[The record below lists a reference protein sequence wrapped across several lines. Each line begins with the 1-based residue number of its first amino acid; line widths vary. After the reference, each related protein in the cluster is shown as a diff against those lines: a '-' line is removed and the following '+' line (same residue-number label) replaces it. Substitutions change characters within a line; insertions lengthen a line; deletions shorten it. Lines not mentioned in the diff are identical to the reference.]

1 MKILHIG
8 NLKSGI
14 DTYVR
19 NTVAL
24 ANDNFEFVIVNGADD
39 NSKPYMRHGKQVK
52 TYSIDMYRA
61 LNPVKDMKAVM
72 QAIKIIKKEKPDLV
86 HCHSAKGGVIG
97 RFAAFLTGTKVVYTA
112 HAFSFLSA
120 ESAKKKKIFLLLEKI
135 AKLNSYLLACSGSE
149 RELGIKVV
157 GFKENKAFA
166 WNNAVPDADKSLT
179 RISQISRISKTAGCK
194 SNGTEASSQKVDT
207 SDLPIPKEGERYITS
222 IGRPSYQK
230 NPLFMVEV
238 AHGIHLKHPDVKF
251 YLLGV
256 GFYSPMLEDMKKLI
270 YQYGMDDTFYLLPW
284 LSHEETLK
292 YVKGSMLYFMTSLY
306 EGLPISVI
314 EAMSLGKAVVAS
326 DVLGNKDCVKDGYN
340 GYLLP
345 LDEKVFVEKMNE
357 LIEDDEKRKVM
368 EKNSRA
374 YFESDF
380 LIDNRIKA
388 LENIYIEIYNR

>member
-24 ANDNFEFVIVNGADD
+24 ASDKFEFVIVNGADD

-52 TYSIDMYRA
+52 MYSIDMYRA
-61 LNPVKDMKAVM
+61 LNPVKDIKAVM
-72 QAIKIIKKEKPDLV
+72 QAIKIIKKENPDLV

-97 RFAAFLTGTKVVYTA
+97 RFAAFFTGTKVVYTA

-120 ESAKKKKIFLLLEKI
+120 ESAKKKQVFLLLEKI

-157 GFKENKAFA
+157 GFKEKKAFA
-166 WNNAVPDADKSLT
+166 WNNAVPDADKGLT
-179 RISQISRISKTAGCK
+179 RISQVSQI
-194 SNGTEASSQKVDT
+194 SSQKNET
-207 SDLPIPKEGERYITS
+207 SDLPVPKAGERYITS

-238 AHGIHLKHPDVKF
+238 AHGIHLKHPDIKF

-256 GFYSPMLEDMKKLI
+256 GFYSPMLEDMMKLI
-270 YQYGMDDTFYLLPW
+270 HQYEMDDTFYLLPW

-292 YVKGSMLYFMTSLY
+292 YVKGSLLYFMTSLY

-345 LDEKVFVEKMNE
+345 LKEEVFVEKMND
-357 LIEDDEKRKVM
+357 LIENDEKRKEM
-368 EKNSRA
+368 EKNSRS
-374 YFESDF
+374 YFETDF
-380 LIDNRIKA
+380 FIDNRIKA
-388 LENIYIEIYNR
+388 LEDIYTEVYNR

>member
-24 ANDNFEFVIVNGADD
+24 ASDDFEFVIVNGADD
-39 NSKPYMRHGKQVK
+39 NSAPYMRHGKQVK
-52 TYSIDMYRA
+52 TYGICMYRA
-61 LNPVKDMKAVM
+61 LNPVKDLKAVM
-72 QAIKIIKKEKPDLV
+72 QAVKIIRKEKPNLV

-97 RFAAFLTGTKVVYTA
+97 RFAAFLTGTKVAYTA

-157 GFKENKAFA
+157 GFQEKKAFA
-166 WNNAVPDADKSLT
+166 WNNAVPDSLPLIAKNPEIAKS
-179 RISQISRISKTAGCK
+179 
-194 SNGTEASSQKVDT
+194 E
-207 SDLPIPKEGERYITS
+207 LPVPKEGERYITS

-238 AHGIHLKHPDVKF
+238 AHGIHLKHPDIKF

-256 GFYSPMLEDMKKLI
+256 GFYSPMLDEMKALI
-270 YQYGMDDTFYLLPW
+270 HQYGMDDTFYLLPW
-284 LSHEETLK
+284 LSHEETLQ
-292 YVKGSMLYFMTSLY
+292 YVNGSMLYFMTSLY

-340 GYLLP
+340 GYLMP
-345 LDEKVFVEKMNE
+345 LEEKFFVEKINE
-357 LIEDDEKRKVM
+357 LIEDDEKRKLM

-380 LIDNRIKA
+380 YINNRIKA
-388 LENIYIEIYNR
+388 LEDIYKKIINQ

>member
-24 ANDNFEFVIVNGADD
+24 ASDKFEFVIVNGADD

-61 LNPVKDMKAVM
+61 LNPIKDMKAVM

-97 RFAAFLTGTKVVYTA
+97 RFAAFFTGTKVVYTA

-120 ESAKKKKIFLLLEKI
+120 ESAKKKQVFLLLEKI

-157 GFKENKAFA
+157 GFKEKKAFA
-166 WNNAVPDADKSLT
+166 WNNAVPDADKGLT
-179 RISQISRISKTAGCK
+179 RISQVSQI
-194 SNGTEASSQKVDT
+194 SSQKNET
-207 SDLPIPKEGERYITS
+207 SDLPVPKAGERYITS

-238 AHGIHLKHPDVKF
+238 AHGIHLKHPDIKF

-270 YQYGMDDTFYLLPW
+270 HQYDMDDTFYLLPW

-314 EAMSLGKAVVAS
+314 EAMSLGKAIVAS

-340 GYLLP
+340 GYLLQ
-345 LDEKVFVEKMNE
+345 LKEEVFIEKMND
-357 LIEDDEKRKVM
+357 LIENDEKRKEM
-368 EKNSRA
+368 EKNSRS
-374 YFESDF
+374 YFETDF
-380 LIDNRIKA
+380 FIDNRIKA
-388 LENIYIEIYNR
+388 LEDIYTEVYNR

>member
-24 ANDNFEFVIVNGADD
+24 ASDKFEFVIVNGADD

-61 LNPVKDMKAVM
+61 LNPVKDIKAVM

-97 RFAAFLTGTKVVYTA
+97 RFAAFLTGTNVVYTA

-120 ESAKKKKIFLLLEKI
+120 ESAKKKQIFLLLEKI

-157 GFKENKAFA
+157 GFNEKKAFA
-166 WNNAVPDADKSLT
+166 WNNAVPDADKGLT
-179 RISQISRISKTAGCK
+179 RISQISRIS
-194 SNGTEASSQKVDT
+194 SQNNEA
-207 SDLPIPKEGERYITS
+207 SDLPVPKEGERYITS

-238 AHGIHLKHPDVKF
+238 AHGIHLKHPDIKF

-270 YQYGMDDTFYLLPW
+270 HQYDMDDTFFLLPW

-314 EAMSLGKAVVAS
+314 EAMSLGKAIVAS

-345 LDEKVFVEKMNE
+345 LKEEVFVEKMNE
-357 LIEDDEKRKVM
+357 LVENDEKRKEM
-368 EKNSRA
+368 EKNSRS

-380 LIDNRIKA
+380 FIDNRIKA
-388 LENIYIEIYNR
+388 LEDIYTEVYNR

>member
-24 ANDNFEFVIVNGADD
+24 ASDDFEFVIVNGADD
-39 NSKPYMRHGKQVK
+39 NSAPYIRHGKQVK
-52 TYSIDMYRA
+52 TYGICMYRA
-61 LNPVKDMKAVM
+61 LNPVKDLKAVM
-72 QAIKIIKKEKPDLV
+72 QAVKIIRKEKPDLV

-97 RFAAFLTGTKVVYTA
+97 RFAAFLTGTKVAYTA

-157 GFKENKAFA
+157 GFKEKKAFA
-166 WNNAVPDADKSLT
+166 WNNAVPDSLPL
-179 RISQISRISKTAGCK
+179 IAKNPGIAKT
-194 SNGTEASSQKVDT
+194 E
-207 SDLPIPKEGERYITS
+207 LPMPKEGERYITS

-238 AHGIHLKHPDVKF
+238 AHGIHLKHPDIKF

-256 GFYSPMLEDMKKLI
+256 GFYSPMLDDMKALI
-270 YQYGMDDTFYLLPW
+270 HQYGMDDTFYLLPW

-292 YVKGSMLYFMTSLY
+292 YVNGSMLYFMTSLY

-345 LDEKVFVEKMNE
+345 LEVKVFVEKMNE
-357 LIEDDEKRKVM
+357 LIEDDEKRKLM

-374 YFESDF
+374 FFESDF
-380 LIDNRIKA
+380 FIDNRIKA
-388 LENIYIEIYNR
+388 LENIYSEIYNR

>member
-24 ANDNFEFVIVNGADD
+24 ASDKFEFVIVNGADD

-97 RFAAFLTGTKVVYTA
+97 RFAAFFTGTKVVYTA

-120 ESAKKKKIFLLLEKI
+120 ESAKKKKVFLLLEKI
-135 AKLNSYLLACSGSE
+135 AKLNSCLLACSGSE

-157 GFKENKAFA
+157 GFKVKKAFA
-166 WNNAVPDADKSLT
+166 WNNAVPDVDKGLT
-179 RISQISRISKTAGCK
+179 RISQISRIS
-194 SNGTEASSQKVDT
+194 SQKNES
-207 SDLPIPKEGERYITS
+207 SDLPVPKVGERYITS

-238 AHGIHLKHPDVKF
+238 AHGIHLKHPDIKF

-270 YQYGMDDTFYLLPW
+270 HQYDMDDTFYLLPW

-314 EAMSLGKAVVAS
+314 EAMSLGKAIVAS

-345 LDEKVFVEKMNE
+345 LKEEVFVEKMND
-357 LIEDDEKRKVM
+357 LIENDEKRKEM
-368 EKNSRA
+368 EKNSRS

-380 LIDNRIKA
+380 FIDNRIKA
-388 LENIYIEIYNR
+388 LEEIYTEVYNR

>member
-24 ANDNFEFVIVNGADD
+24 ASDKFEFVIVNGADD
-39 NSKPYMRHGKQVK
+39 NSEPYMRHGKQVK

-61 LNPVKDMKAVM
+61 LNPVKDIKTVM
-72 QAIKIIKKEKPDLV
+72 QAIKIIKKEKADLV

-120 ESAKKKKIFLLLEKI
+120 ESAKKKQIFLLLEKI
-135 AKLNSYLLACSGSE
+135 AKLNSYLLACSDSE

-157 GFKENKAFA
+157 GFNEEKAFA
-166 WNNAVPDADKSLT
+166 WNNAVPDADKGLT
-179 RISQISRISKTAGCK
+179 RISQISRIS
-194 SNGTEASSQKVDT
+194 SQKNEA
-207 SDLPIPKEGERYITS
+207 SDLPVPKEGERYITS

-238 AHGIHLKHPDVKF
+238 AHGIHLKHPDIKF

-256 GFYSPMLEDMKKLI
+256 GFYSPMLEDMKRLI
-270 YQYGMDDTFYLLPW
+270 HQYDMDDTFYLLPW

-292 YVKGSMLYFMTSLY
+292 YVKGSLLYFMTSLY

-314 EAMSLGKAVVAS
+314 EAMSLGKAIVAS

-345 LDEKVFVEKMNE
+345 LKEEVFVEKMND
-357 LIEDDEKRKVM
+357 LIENDEKRKEM
-368 EKNSRA
+368 EKNSRS

-380 LIDNRIKA
+380 FIDNRIKA
-388 LENIYIEIYNR
+388 LEEIYTEVYNR

>member
-24 ANDNFEFVIVNGADD
+24 ASDKFEFVIVNGADD

-61 LNPVKDMKAVM
+61 LNPIKDMKAVM

-97 RFAAFLTGTKVVYTA
+97 RFAAFFTGTKVVYTA

-120 ESAKKKKIFLLLEKI
+120 ESAKKKQVFLLLEKI

-157 GFKENKAFA
+157 GFKVKKAFA
-166 WNNAVPDADKSLT
+166 WNNAVPDADKGLT
-179 RISQISRISKTAGCK
+179 RISQVSQI
-194 SNGTEASSQKVDT
+194 SSQKNET
-207 SDLPIPKEGERYITS
+207 SDLPVPKAGERYITS

-238 AHGIHLKHPDVKF
+238 AHGIHLKHPDIKF

-270 YQYGMDDTFYLLPW
+270 HQYDMDDTFYLLPW

-292 YVKGSMLYFMTSLY
+292 YVKGSLLYFMTSLY

-345 LDEKVFVEKMNE
+345 LNEEVFVEKMND
-357 LIEDDEKRKVM
+357 LIENDEKRKEM
-368 EKNSRA
+368 EKNSRS

-380 LIDNRIKA
+380 FIDNRIKA
-388 LENIYIEIYNR
+388 LEDIYTEVYNR

>member
-24 ANDNFEFVIVNGADD
+24 ASDKFEFAIVNGADD

-97 RFAAFLTGTKVVYTA
+97 RFAAFFTGTKVVYTA

-120 ESAKKKKIFLLLEKI
+120 ESAKKKQIFLLLEKI

-157 GFKENKAFA
+157 GFKEKKAFA
-166 WNNAVPDADKSLT
+166 WNNAVPDVDKGLT
-179 RISQISRISKTAGCK
+179 RISQISRIS
-194 SNGTEASSQKVDT
+194 SQKNES
-207 SDLPIPKEGERYITS
+207 SDLPVPKVGERYITS
-222 IGRPSYQK
+222 IGRPSCQK

-238 AHGIHLKHPDVKF
+238 AHGIHLKHPDIKF

-270 YQYGMDDTFYLLPW
+270 HQYDMDDTFYLLPW

-314 EAMSLGKAVVAS
+314 EAMSLGKAIVAS

-345 LDEKVFVEKMNE
+345 LKEEVFVEKMND
-357 LIEDDEKRKVM
+357 LIENDEKRKEM
-368 EKNSRA
+368 EKNSRS
-374 YFESDF
+374 YFEADF
-380 LIDNRIKA
+380 FIDNRIKA
-388 LENIYIEIYNR
+388 LEDIYTEVYNR

>member
-24 ANDNFEFVIVNGADD
+24 AGDDFEFVIVNGADD
-39 NSKPYMRHGKQVK
+39 NSAPYMRHGKQVK
-52 TYSIDMYRA
+52 TYGICMYRA
-61 LNPVKDMKAVM
+61 LNPVKDLKAVM
-72 QAIKIIKKEKPDLV
+72 QAVKIISKEKPDLV

-97 RFAAFLTGTKVVYTA
+97 RFAAFLTGTKVAYTA

-157 GFKENKAFA
+157 GFKEKKAFA
-166 WNNAVPDADKSLT
+166 WNNAVPDSLPLIAKNPWIAKS
-179 RISQISRISKTAGCK
+179 
-194 SNGTEASSQKVDT
+194 E
-207 SDLPIPKEGERYITS
+207 LPMPKEGERYITS

-238 AHGIHLKHPDVKF
+238 AHGIHLKHPNIKF

-256 GFYSPMLEDMKKLI
+256 GFYSPMLDEMKALI
-270 YQYGMDDTFYLLPW
+270 HQYDMDDTFYLLPW

-292 YVKGSMLYFMTSLY
+292 YVNGSMLYFMTSLY

-326 DVLGNKDCVKDGYN
+326 DVLGNKDCVKNGYN

-345 LDEKVFVEKMNE
+345 LVENSFVEKMNE
-357 LIEDDEKRKVM
+357 LIEDDEKRKQM

-380 LIDNRIKA
+380 YINNRINA
-388 LENIYIEIYNR
+388 LEEIYKKIINR

>member
-24 ANDNFEFVIVNGADD
+24 ASDKFEFVIVNGADD

-61 LNPVKDMKAVM
+61 LNPIKDMKAVM

-97 RFAAFLTGTKVVYTA
+97 RFAAFFTGTKVVYTA

-120 ESAKKKKIFLLLEKI
+120 ESAKKTQVFLLLEKI

-157 GFKENKAFA
+157 GFKIKKAFA
-166 WNNAVPDADKSLT
+166 WNNAVPDADKGLT
-179 RISQISRISKTAGCK
+179 RISQVSQI
-194 SNGTEASSQKVDT
+194 SSQKNET
-207 SDLPIPKEGERYITS
+207 SDLPVPKAGERYITS

-238 AHGIHLKHPDVKF
+238 AHGIHLKHPDIKF

-270 YQYGMDDTFYLLPW
+270 HQYDMDDTFYLLPW

-292 YVKGSMLYFMTSLY
+292 YVKGSLLYFMTSLY

-345 LDEKVFVEKMNE
+345 LKEEVFVEKMND
-357 LIEDDEKRKVM
+357 LIENDEKRKEM
-368 EKNSRA
+368 EKNSRS
-374 YFESDF
+374 YFETDF
-380 LIDNRIKA
+380 FIDNRIKA
-388 LENIYIEIYNR
+388 LEDIYTEVYNR

>member
-1 MKILHIG
+1 MKVLHIG

-24 ANDNFEFVIVNGADD
+24 ASDDFEFVIVNGADD

-61 LNPVKDMKAVM
+61 LNPVKDIKAVM
-72 QAIKIIKKEKPDLV
+72 QAIKIIRKEKPDLV

-97 RFAAFLTGTKVVYTA
+97 RFAAFFTGTKVVYTA

-120 ESAKKKKIFLLLEKI
+120 ESPKKKKVFLLLEKI

-157 GFKENKAFA
+157 GFKEKKAFA
-166 WNNAVPDADKSLT
+166 WNNAVPDANEELT
-179 RISQISRISKTAGCK
+179 QISRNSRISDS
-194 SNGTEASSQKVDT
+194 SNPV
-207 SDLPIPKEGERYITS
+207 PKEGERYVTS

-238 AHGIHLKHPDVKF
+238 AHDIHLKHPDIKF

-256 GFYSPMLEDMKKLI
+256 GFYSPMLEDMKRLI
-270 YQYGMDDTFYLLPW
+270 HQYDMDDTFYLLPW
-284 LSHEETLK
+284 LSHEETLR

-314 EAMSLGKAVVAS
+314 EAMSLGKAIVAS

-357 LIEDDEKRKVM
+357 LIEDDDKRKVM

-380 LIDNRIKA
+380 YIDNRINA
-388 LENIYIEIYNR
+388 LENIYTEIYNR

>member
-24 ANDNFEFVIVNGADD
+24 ASDKFEFVIVNGADD

-52 TYSIDMYRA
+52 MYSIDMYRA
-61 LNPVKDMKAVM
+61 LNPVKDMKAVI

-120 ESAKKKKIFLLLEKI
+120 ESAKKKQIFLLLEKI

-149 RELGIKVV
+149 RDLGIKVV
-157 GFKENKAFA
+157 GFKEKKAFA
-166 WNNAVPDADKSLT
+166 WNNAVPDADKGLT
-179 RISQISRISKTAGCK
+179 RISQISRT
-194 SNGTEASSQKVDT
+194 SSQNNEA
-207 SDLPIPKEGERYITS
+207 SDLPVPKEGERYITS

-238 AHGIHLKHPDVKF
+238 AHGIHLKHPDIKF

-270 YQYGMDDTFYLLPW
+270 HQYDMDDTFYLLPW

-314 EAMSLGKAVVAS
+314 EAMSLGKAIVAS
-326 DVLGNKDCVKDGYN
+326 DVLGNKDCVKDGNN

-345 LDEKVFVEKMNE
+345 LKKEVFVEKMNE
-357 LIEDDEKRKVM
+357 LIENDEKRKEM
-368 EKNSRA
+368 EKNSRS

-380 LIDNRIKA
+380 FIDNRIKA
-388 LENIYIEIYNR
+388 LEDIYTEVYNR

>member
-24 ANDNFEFVIVNGADD
+24 ASDKFEFVIVNGADD

-52 TYSIDMYRA
+52 MYSIDMYRA
-61 LNPVKDMKAVM
+61 LNPVKDIKAVM
-72 QAIKIIKKEKPDLV
+72 QAIKIIIKEKPDLV

-97 RFAAFLTGTKVVYTA
+97 RFAAFFTGTKVVYTA

-120 ESAKKKKIFLLLEKI
+120 ESAKKKQIFLLLEKI

-157 GFKENKAFA
+157 GFKEKMAFA
-166 WNNAVPDADKSLT
+166 WNNAVPDADKGLT
-179 RISQISRISKTAGCK
+179 RISQIS
-194 SNGTEASSQKVDT
+194 SQKNEA
-207 SDLPIPKEGERYITS
+207 SDLPVPKEGERYITS

-238 AHGIHLKHPDVKF
+238 AHGIHLKHPDIKF

-270 YQYGMDDTFYLLPW
+270 HQYDMDDTFYLLPW

-314 EAMSLGKAVVAS
+314 EAMSLGKAIVAS

-345 LDEKVFVEKMNE
+345 LKEEVFVEKMND
-357 LIEDDEKRKVM
+357 LIEDDEKRKEM
-368 EKNSRA
+368 EKNSRS

-380 LIDNRIKA
+380 FIDNRIKA
-388 LENIYIEIYNR
+388 LEEIYTEVYNR

>member
-24 ANDNFEFVIVNGADD
+24 ASDKFEFVIVNGADD

-97 RFAAFLTGTKVVYTA
+97 RFAAFFTGTKVVYTA

-120 ESAKKKKIFLLLEKI
+120 ESAKKKQVFLLLEKI

-157 GFKENKAFA
+157 GFKVKKAFA
-166 WNNAVPDADKSLT
+166 WNNAVPDVDKDLT
-179 RISQISRISKTAGCK
+179 RISQISRIS
-194 SNGTEASSQKVDT
+194 SQKNES
-207 SDLPIPKEGERYITS
+207 SDLPVPKIGERYITS

-230 NPLFMVEV
+230 NLLFMVEV
-238 AHGIHLKHPDVKF
+238 AHGIHLKHPDIKF

-270 YQYGMDDTFYLLPW
+270 HQYDMDDTFYLLPW

-345 LDEKVFVEKMNE
+345 LKEEVFVEKMND
-357 LIEDDEKRKVM
+357 LIENNEKRKEM
-368 EKNSRA
+368 EKNSRS

-380 LIDNRIKA
+380 FIDNRIKA
-388 LENIYIEIYNR
+388 LEDIYTEVYNR

>member
-24 ANDNFEFVIVNGADD
+24 ASDKFEFVIVNGADD

-97 RFAAFLTGTKVVYTA
+97 RFAAFFTGTKVVYTA

-120 ESAKKKKIFLLLEKI
+120 ESAKKKQVFLLLEKI

-157 GFKENKAFA
+157 GFKVKKAFA
-166 WNNAVPDADKSLT
+166 WNNAVPDVDKGLT
-179 RISQISRISKTAGCK
+179 RISQISRIS
-194 SNGTEASSQKVDT
+194 SQKNES
-207 SDLPIPKEGERYITS
+207 SDLPIPKVGERYITS

-238 AHGIHLKHPDVKF
+238 AHGIHLKHPDIKF

-270 YQYGMDDTFYLLPW
+270 HQYDMDDTFYLLPW

-345 LDEKVFVEKMNE
+345 LKKEVFVEKMND
-357 LIEDDEKRKVM
+357 LIENDEKRKEM
-368 EKNSRA
+368 EKNSRS

-380 LIDNRIKA
+380 FIDNRIKA
-388 LENIYIEIYNR
+388 LEDIYTEVYNR

>member
-24 ANDNFEFVIVNGADD
+24 ASDKFEFVIVNGADD

-61 LNPVKDMKAVM
+61 LNPIKDMKAVM

-97 RFAAFLTGTKVVYTA
+97 RFAAFFTGTKVVYTA

-120 ESAKKKKIFLLLEKI
+120 ESAKKKQVFLLLEKI

-157 GFKENKAFA
+157 GFKEKKAFA
-166 WNNAVPDADKSLT
+166 WNNAVPDADKGLT
-179 RISQISRISKTAGCK
+179 RISQVSQI
-194 SNGTEASSQKVDT
+194 SSQKNET
-207 SDLPIPKEGERYITS
+207 SDLPVPKAGERYITS

-238 AHGIHLKHPDVKF
+238 AHGIHLKHPDIKF

-270 YQYGMDDTFYLLPW
+270 HQYEMDDTFYLLPW

-314 EAMSLGKAVVAS
+314 EAMSLGKAIVAS

-345 LDEKVFVEKMNE
+345 LKEEVFVEKMND
-357 LIEDDEKRKVM
+357 LIENDEKRKEM
-368 EKNSRA
+368 EKNSRS
-374 YFESDF
+374 YFETDF
-380 LIDNRIKA
+380 FIDNRIKA
-388 LENIYIEIYNR
+388 LEDIYTEVYNR

>member
-24 ANDNFEFVIVNGADD
+24 ASDKFEFAIVNGADD
-39 NSKPYMRHGKQVK
+39 NSMPYMRHGKQVK

-97 RFAAFLTGTKVVYTA
+97 RFAAFFTGTKVAYTA

-120 ESAKKKKIFLLLEKI
+120 ESAKKKQIFLLLEKI

-157 GFKENKAFA
+157 GFKEKKAFA
-166 WNNAVPDADKSLT
+166 WNNAVPDADKGLT
-179 RISQISRISKTAGCK
+179 RISQVSQI
-194 SNGTEASSQKVDT
+194 SSQKNET
-207 SDLPIPKEGERYITS
+207 SDLPVPKAGERYITS

-238 AHGIHLKHPDVKF
+238 AHGIHLKHPDIKF

-270 YQYGMDDTFYLLPW
+270 HQYDMDDTFYLLPW

-345 LDEKVFVEKMNE
+345 LKEEVFVEKMND
-357 LIEDDEKRKVM
+357 LIENDEKRKEM
-368 EKNSRA
+368 EKNSRS
-374 YFESDF
+374 YFETDF
-380 LIDNRIKA
+380 FIDNRIKA
-388 LENIYIEIYNR
+388 LEDIYTEVYNR

>member
-24 ANDNFEFVIVNGADD
+24 ASDKFEFVIVNGADD

-52 TYSIDMYRA
+52 MYSIDMYRA

-72 QAIKIIKKEKPDLV
+72 QAIKIIKKENPDLV

-97 RFAAFLTGTKVVYTA
+97 RFAAFFTGTKVVYTA

-120 ESAKKKKIFLLLEKI
+120 ESAKKKQVFLLLEKI

-157 GFKENKAFA
+157 GFKEKKAFA
-166 WNNAVPDADKSLT
+166 WNNAVPDADKGLT
-179 RISQISRISKTAGCK
+179 RISQVSQI
-194 SNGTEASSQKVDT
+194 SSQKNET
-207 SDLPIPKEGERYITS
+207 SDLPVPKAGERYITS

-238 AHGIHLKHPDVKF
+238 AHGIHLKHPDIKF

-270 YQYGMDDTFYLLPW
+270 HQYDMDDTFYLLPW

-345 LDEKVFVEKMNE
+345 LKEEVFVEKMND
-357 LIEDDEKRKVM
+357 LIENDEKRKEM
-368 EKNSRA
+368 EKNSRS
-374 YFESDF
+374 YFETDF
-380 LIDNRIKA
+380 FIDNRIKA
-388 LENIYIEIYNR
+388 LEDIYTEVYNR